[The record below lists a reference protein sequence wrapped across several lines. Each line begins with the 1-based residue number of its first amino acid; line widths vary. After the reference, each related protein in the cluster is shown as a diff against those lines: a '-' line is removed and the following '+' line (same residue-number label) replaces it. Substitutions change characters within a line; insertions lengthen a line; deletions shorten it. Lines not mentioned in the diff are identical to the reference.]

1 MALRAIKIYISINT
15 DVTYIHFFSFSQ
27 LEYFSI
33 YSREYT
39 DITLMKFQGTVIL
52 KLVSGKIKKM

>member
-1 MALRAIKIYISINT
+1 MALRAIKIYINT
-15 DVTYIHFFSFSQ
+15 DVTYIHFFSLSQ